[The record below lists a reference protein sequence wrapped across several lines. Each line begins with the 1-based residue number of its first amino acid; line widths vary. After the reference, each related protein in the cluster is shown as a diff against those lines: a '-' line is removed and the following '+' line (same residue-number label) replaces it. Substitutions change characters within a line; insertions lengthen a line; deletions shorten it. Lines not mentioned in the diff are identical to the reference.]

1 MEFLEKIKALAVRVE
16 KQKGSLLTEE
26 ACKNAFVMP
35 FLNAL
40 GYDVFNPDVVIP
52 EFTADFGVKKGEK
65 VDYAIK
71 INGVITM
78 LVECKPCGSDLAQ
91 QHASQLYRYFSVT
104 DARFSILCNGL
115 NFWFFSDL
123 DEKNKMD
130 QRPFFKFDIL
140 DYRPSHV
147 AELSKFTHDQF
158 DLDHIL
164 TTASTLKYSSAIQQE
179 FAKELDEPSDDMIR
193 LFASRVYDGH
203 FTKRVRDE
211 FRDIVANAFKEG
223 VREMVSKRLAS
234 ALEVTS
240 EGSAPTTQDI
250 YNGEEKA
257 ITTQDEI
264 EAFHIVKSI
273 VRRVAKAERIV
284 MRDAKS
290 YCAILLDDN
299 NRKPIARLH
308 FNRSQKYL
316 GVFRNKEEERLPI
329 ETLEDIYNHSERLQ
343 QTVRE
348 YAAEA

>member
-1 MEFLEKIKALAVRVE
+1 
-16 KQKGSLLTEE
+16 
-26 ACKNAFVMP
+26 
-35 FLNAL
+35 
-40 GYDVFNPDVVIP
+40 
-52 EFTADFGVKKGEK
+52 
-65 VDYAIK
+65 
-71 INGVITM
+71 
-78 LVECKPCGSDLAQ
+78 
-91 QHASQLYRYFSVT
+91 
-104 DARFSILCNGL
+104 
-115 NFWFFSDL
+115 
-123 DEKNKMD
+123 
-130 QRPFFKFDIL
+130 
-140 DYRPSHV
+140 
-147 AELSKFTHDQF
+147 
-158 DLDHIL
+158 
-164 TTASTLKYSSAIQQE
+164 
-179 FAKELDEPSDDMIR
+179 LDEPSDDMIR

-223 VREMVSKRLAS
+223 IREMVSRRLTS

-250 YNGEEKA
+250 YSREEKA
-257 ITTQDEI
+257 ITTREEI

-329 ETLEDIYNHSERLQ
+329 ETLEDIYNHSEWLQ

-348 YAAEA
+348 YGAEA